1 MEKMKLYNKASFTS
15 AANNNVTDNNDTVPM
30 DSSVNEHISILE
42 IIKVVKN
49 ANRGKAAGT
58 DGIPYEVLNN
68 RTAIGFLH
76 ALFNVCFRTGRIP
89 HEWGKGIINP
99 IPKACT
105 ADPRDPLSY
114 RGITLANTM
123 YKLYSSV
130 LNNSLYKWVEDNDK
144 VVDEQN
150 GFRKQRSTVDN
161 LSSFTNLV
169 DTRKRLNQS
178 TFCAFI
184 DLKMA
189 YDFVDRD
196 ILWNKLKHIVVMAI
210 Y

>member
-1 MEKMKLYNKASFTS
+1 
-15 AANNNVTDNNDTVPM
+15 
-30 DSSVNEHISILE
+30 
-42 IIKVVKN
+42 
-49 ANRGKAAGT
+49 
-58 DGIPYEVLNN
+58 
-68 RTAIGFLH
+68 
-76 ALFNVCFRTGRIP
+76 
-89 HEWGKGIINP
+89 
-99 IPKACT
+99 
-105 ADPRDPLSY
+105 
-114 RGITLANTM
+114 M

-130 LNNSLYKWVEDNDK
+130 LNNRLYKWVEDNDK

-150 GFRKQRSTVDN
+150 GFRKHRSTVDH

-196 ILWNKLKHIVVMAI
+196 ILWNKLKHIGINGPILNAFKSLYSSVSSLFVSMATSPTGLTLRQV
-210 Y
+210 YVRDVQARRPYSTSSSTTWPWK